1 LLFGRLDGEGAGWE
15 IDAAILNVT
24 NLPSNMVTD
33 QNSNYGEF
41 FAIALDR
48 WHDACAL
55 GMNAAVAYLVLARGS
70 ARDNVSTAWSV
81 NAIETYTGIS
91 RGRARQAVERLV
103 DGGLV
108 RKVSEGL
115 HPRYKLVGV
124 STARSKKK
132 KLEDLVWLPNAL
144 VTSAA
149 GEVAP
154 VERVRQTQDVMVLR
168 LLVDLYSAQNLREDG
183 GIDRRLI
190 WQSFKRDKI
199 GERAQWD
206 IWAFSEENLRFSWAE
221 PILIHRGQAASDGA
235 DFLVRFGHLQSLGLI
250 EWIPYLFESDM
261 SEAEPIHPCGN
272 TESDSLED
280 QLGSAAYSASL
291 HMLPHKWRYISEN
304 YPWAVPV
311 LHHLANVQMIGIARL
326 RYRPHTKI
334 TAAWWADFNQ
344 TCDRYLKVYAELK
357 KSNQL
362 AADADPPSTFT

>member
-168 LLVDLYSAQNLREDG
+168 LLGKLC
-183 GIDRRLI
+183 I
-190 WQSFKRDKI
+190 
-199 GERAQWD
+199 
-206 IWAFSEENLRFSWAE
+206 
-221 PILIHRGQAASDGA
+221 
-235 DFLVRFGHLQSLGLI
+235 
-250 EWIPYLFESDM
+250 
-261 SEAEPIHPCGN
+261 
-272 TESDSLED
+272 SDSV
-280 QLGSAAYSASL
+280 
-291 HMLPHKWRYISEN
+291 R
-304 YPWAVPV
+304 V
-311 LHHLANVQMIGIARL
+311 
-326 RYRPHTKI
+326 
-334 TAAWWADFNQ
+334 
-344 TCDRYLKVYAELK
+344 
-357 KSNQL
+357 
-362 AADADPPSTFT
+362 